1 MGTYFAR
8 SSYAVFCASERLRG
22 HACWGVPPL
31 VELREMVSLFAI
43 ARSPEHAPHR
53 WLVDLRHLH
62 HIEPAAFALFVEF
75 IQDARKHLAGTMLRQ
90 AQLRPPG
97 MLGAIVSGFSAI
109 ARLPYEERVFDE
121 TAEAFAW
128 LGVAADEGDEAL
140 RVISDVREAAL
151 GGHAEVAQV
160 RHLLAEDV
168 RLPLAAVAK
177 RLSLSPRQLQ
187 RELSLVGTTFREEV
201 RRSQLERAERLLLRT
216 ELPVT
221 QVALEAGFSTAQ
233 HFAQAFR
240 DARGLTPSDWRRRE
254 RSA

>member
-1 MGTYFAR
+1 M
-8 SSYAVFCASERLRG
+8 
-22 HACWGVPPL
+22 
-31 VELREMVSLFAI
+31 
-43 ARSPEHAPHR
+43 
-53 WLVDLRHLH
+53 
-62 HIEPAAFALFVEF
+62 
-75 IQDARKHLAGTMLRQ
+75 
-90 AQLRPPG
+90 
-97 MLGAIVSGFSAI
+97 
-109 ARLPYEERVFDE
+109 
-121 TAEAFAW
+121 
-128 LGVAADEGDEAL
+128 
-140 RVISDVREAAL
+140 ISDVREAAL